1 MLNARAWLGQNNA
14 IRPSPAAARAPCHV
28 EGVGLRPVSQFLT
41 LGSVCMLPA
50 GTESFVQRLKT
61 CGANAPWRRRIGTA
75 MFTIHQRR
83 VVLPSLLLS
92 NIGGWGKRLSHAH
105 SRACAGA
112 SLRAAKV
119 TASIE
124 CSMIDSTKVPAAS
137 KTFAPPFATEDAGP
151 WSSVYSERFGFGET
165 WFEHM
170 RRPSSH
176 SEIPPSQTDGGGL
189 LEGPCSEQ
197 VKTDSQKMDSLPQSS
212 STSVEG
218 SGGTALLRND
228 SEVVQ
233 VGDDVALDDWVLV
246 DRSQEGGLGM
256 AGAAPAEGWWA
267 SRGEQDVPRHRPAGR
282 SLAWKETTPATALH
296 PDEEVQ
302 EVPVVARGIVHTTAA
317 KAVESSRD
325 VSECLQR
332 TFPHA
337 QQRRM
342 RGVGQPPMS
351 AGVAAVGEPFIR
363 RQMATTGMWS
373 KTEQPGA
380 AKTGKAPGSM
390 AKAGGG
396 GRAAGSRSA
405 SAARVRE
412 RPSAMRSLGDS
423 YTTYSDTWYA
433 KRDSTFGRD
442 LQAFQRVGTADRSK
456 PLPMTKNSGIALPQ
470 SQSKG
475 LTRQATSSQRPVGRR
490 PSSVINARTA
500 AVPAVSKS
508 RELQAGAAKR
518 KALQHG
524 RPQGTGA
531 SKMAV
536 MNPVNPDRDDTLS
549 YGRVTAVPGL
559 SLLQATR
566 APESRQHPGQE
577 APAPLALA
585 EKSFPA
591 KISKF
596 AGSGGGRAHDE
607 VLAMVAP
614 NLLLDSRPR
623 VEATQR
629 PASAQPLASAELAVS
644 SSARPGT
651 GSTVLRSAGLGSW
664 DMPTCKAGGLRRS
677 EFSAAM
683 LRSSVG
689 EILTSPLRSFP

>member
-1 MLNARAWLGQNNA
+1 
-14 IRPSPAAARAPCHV
+14 
-28 EGVGLRPVSQFLT
+28 
-41 LGSVCMLPA
+41 
-50 GTESFVQRLKT
+50 
-61 CGANAPWRRRIGTA
+61 
-75 MFTIHQRR
+75 
-83 VVLPSLLLS
+83 
-92 NIGGWGKRLSHAH
+92 
-105 SRACAGA
+105 
-112 SLRAAKV
+112 
-119 TASIE
+119 
-124 CSMIDSTKVPAAS
+124 
-137 KTFAPPFATEDAGP
+137 
-151 WSSVYSERFGFGET
+151 
-165 WFEHM
+165 
-170 RRPSSH
+170 
-176 SEIPPSQTDGGGL
+176 
-189 LEGPCSEQ
+189 
-197 VKTDSQKMDSLPQSS
+197 
-212 STSVEG
+212 
-218 SGGTALLRND
+218 
-228 SEVVQ
+228 
-233 VGDDVALDDWVLV
+233 
-246 DRSQEGGLGM
+246 
-256 AGAAPAEGWWA
+256 
-267 SRGEQDVPRHRPAGR
+267 
-282 SLAWKETTPATALH
+282 
-296 PDEEVQ
+296 
-302 EVPVVARGIVHTTAA
+302 
-317 KAVESSRD
+317 
-325 VSECLQR
+325 
-332 TFPHA
+332 
-337 QQRRM
+337 
-342 RGVGQPPMS
+342 
-351 AGVAAVGEPFIR
+351 
-363 RQMATTGMWS
+363 
-373 KTEQPGA
+373 
-380 AKTGKAPGSM
+380 
-390 AKAGGG
+390 
-396 GRAAGSRSA
+396 
-405 SAARVRE
+405 
-412 RPSAMRSLGDS
+412 MRSLGDS
-423 YTTYSDTWYA
+423 YATYSDTWYA

-524 RPQGTGA
+524 RPQDTGA